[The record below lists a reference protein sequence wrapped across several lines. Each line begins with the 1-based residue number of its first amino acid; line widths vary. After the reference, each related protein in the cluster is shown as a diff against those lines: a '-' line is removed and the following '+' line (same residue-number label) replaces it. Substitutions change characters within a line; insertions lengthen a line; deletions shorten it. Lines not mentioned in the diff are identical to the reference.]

1 MNEADIDPAAAL
13 EKRLV
18 DLEVK
23 AAYADD
29 LLDRLNHTVF
39 RQQQQIES
47 LARELLALRQQF
59 TAGNA
64 PGPGGGADERPPHY

>member
-1 MNEADIDPAAAL
+1 MNNPDIDPAAVL

-29 LLDRLNHTVF
+29 LLDQLNRTVF

-47 LARELLALRQQF
+47 LARELLALRQQQA
-59 TAGNA
+59 AGQI
-64 PGPGGGADERPPHY
+64 PWPVGDERPPHY

>member
-1 MNEADIDPAAAL
+1 MNETDHDSDAAL

-29 LLDRLNHTVF
+29 LLDRLNHTIF

-59 TAGNA
+59 AASGT
-64 PGPGGGADERPPHY
+64 PGPGGGTDERPPHY

>member
-1 MNEADIDPAAAL
+1 MNHADIDPATAL

-29 LLDRLNHTVF
+29 LLDQLNRTVF

-47 LARELLALRQQF
+47 LARELLALRQQQA
-59 TAGNA
+59 AGQI
-64 PGPGGGADERPPHY
+64 PGPVGDERPPHY

>member
-1 MNEADIDPAAAL
+1 MNEADTDALL

-29 LLDRLNHTVF
+29 LLDQLNRTVF

-47 LARELLALRQQF
+47 LARELLAMRQQF
-59 TAGNA
+59 SAGNA
-64 PGPGGGADERPPHY
+64 PGAGGAADEQPPHY

>member
-1 MNEADIDPAAAL
+1 MNEADADALL
-13 EKRLV
+13 EKRLM

-29 LLDRLNHTVF
+29 LLDQLNRTVF

-47 LARELLALRQQF
+47 LARELLAVRQQF
-59 TAGNA
+59 AAGNV
-64 PGPGGGADERPPHY
+64 PGAGGAADERPPHY

>member
-1 MNEADIDPAAAL
+1 MNEADTDALL

-29 LLDRLNHTVF
+29 LLDQLNRAVF
-39 RQQQQIES
+39 RQQQQIERLRVALDNVVS
-47 LARELLALRQQF
+47 LLGED
-59 TAGNA
+59 
-64 PGPGGGADERPPHY
+64 GGGAVARGGDAEEPPPHY

>member
-1 MNEADIDPAAAL
+1 MNEADTDALL

-29 LLDRLNHTVF
+29 LLDQLNRTVF

-47 LARELLALRQQF
+47 LARELLAMRQQF
-59 TAGNA
+59 AAGNA
-64 PGPGGGADERPPHY
+64 PGAGGPPDERPPHY

>member
-1 MNEADIDPAAAL
+1 MNDVDTDLDAL
-13 EKRLV
+13 REKRLV

-29 LLDRLNHTVF
+29 LLDRLNHTIF

-59 TAGNA
+59 VASGA
-64 PGPGGGADERPPHY
+64 PGPGGSADERPPHY

>member
-1 MNEADIDPAAAL
+1 MNNDVIDPAAVL

-23 AAYADD
+23 TAYADD
-29 LLDRLNHTVF
+29 LLDQLNRTVF

-47 LARELLALRQQF
+47 LARELLALRQQQA
-59 TAGNA
+59 AGQI
-64 PGPGGGADERPPHY
+64 PGPVGDERPPHY